1 MDNNT
6 IPPLEPDRHL
16 PEVLPEI
23 PERMEP
29 LEDLPV
35 IEDLSFEPETPP
47 TAAEQTP
54 EELPFSDPLPE
65 DITFPE
71 EILPLEEPPVLLEE
85 QFSVTEEEVLPES
98 EIPAD
103 PSESDIVPPVFQDTP
118 EEMLSFPETGLF
130 AETVVSSEPDFPEV
144 TLPEP

>member
-16 PEVLPEI
+16 PEVFPEI

-47 TAAEQTP
+47 PAAEQMP

-65 DITFPE
+65 DISFPK
-71 EILPLEEPPVLLEE
+71 EILPLKEPPVLLEE
-85 QFSVTEEEVLPES
+85 QFSVTEEEVLECF
-98 EIPAD
+98 EISVEKVLPQKLII
-103 PSESDIVPPVFQDTP
+103 DIIK
-118 EEMLSFPETGLF
+118 
-130 AETVVSSEPDFPEV
+130 
-144 TLPEP
+144 

>member
-47 TAAEQTP
+47 PAAEQMP
-54 EELPFSDPLPE
+54 VELPFSDPLPE
-65 DITFPE
+65 DITFPV
-71 EILPLEEPPVLLEE
+71 EILPLVEPPVLLEE
-85 QFSVTEEEVLPES
+85 QFPATEEEVLPES
-98 EIPAD
+98 EIPGIL
-103 PSESDIVPPVFQDTP
+103 PSPISSRQYSRIP
-118 EEMLSFPETGLF
+118 LRRCSLFPKPGFSRKPLY
-130 AETVVSSEPDFPEV
+130 
-144 TLPEP
+144 LPNRIFRR